1 MKRTTDDI
9 REKLSFQGCDN
20 ETVLEMCD
28 EIERLQAIVDRLPK
42 DASGRHVIAH
52 EDELYHSKFPGGC
65 GYYDGEQVAF
75 YCGCGDYDYHLVS
88 ECWPTLEDAEKARG
102 Q

>member
-1 MKRTTDDI
+1 MNKR
-9 REKLSFQGCDN
+9 EEAVAEL
-20 ETVLEMCD
+20 
-28 EIERLQAIVDRLPK
+28 ERLRATVDRLPK

-52 EDELYHSKFPGGC
+52 EDELYHPDFPGGR

-75 YCGCGDYDYHLVS
+75 YAGCGDYDYHPVS
-88 ECWPTLEDAEKARG
+88 ECWPTREAAEKARD